1 MVRCWWTCEHRQT
14 NRFTLSLQCSLTSGQ
29 RRDLK
34 QPDKT
39 VSRSSKLF
47 TSFVKGCARSVAK
60 EETQCRPRLGCQEP
74 VTLSI
79 MQTDRLT
86 TQPAAELNQLKHH
99 NPICKDNR
107 HTRHIHSF
115 QAAVWD
121 IYGPFPSSYYSNNSG
136 TWCVFCA
143 IWHIWRF
150 WVREVS

>member
-14 NRFTLSLQCSLTSGQ
+14 KSCLTSGQ

-39 VSRSSKLF
+39 VSHSSKLF

-60 EETQCRPRLGCQEP
+60 EETQRRPRLGCQEP

-86 TQPAAELNQLKHH
+86 TQPEAELNQLKHH
-99 NPICKDNR
+99 NPIRKDNR
-107 HTRHIHSF
+107 HTRHIHFKRLCGIHVALFPQVITLITLEHGVCFVLSG
-115 QAAVWD
+115 
-121 IYGPFPSSYYSNNSG
+121 IYDDFEWGKWFKLQ
-136 TWCVFCA
+136 C
-143 IWHIWRF
+143 
-150 WVREVS
+150 